1 MNIEGKVALIT
12 GGAHR
17 VGKAITMEL
26 AQRGADVIVNY
37 NQSEARAHT
46 TVHEAETLGV
56 RAIARKA
63 NVAIRT
69 EVSTMISESEELLGP
84 IQILINSA
92 SLFAKTELPTN
103 STEDWDQVTNTL
115 IQGSFNC
122 SNIIAPI
129 MQTAGSGVI
138 INIVDLMAWLPR
150 RGYAAHSV
158 GKAALMALTRQ
169 LAVDLAPNIRVN
181 AVAPGPV
188 LSPDEYSK
196 KTKDRIAAGT
206 LLKRWGTPL
215 DVSRAVIFLVESDYI
230 TAEYI
235 TVDGGERYGGNQ

>member
-26 AQRGADVIVNY
+26 AQKGADVIINY
-37 NQSEARAHT
+37 NQSKDMALT
-46 TVHEAETLGV
+46 TAQEAETLGV
-56 RAIARKA
+56 RAITKKA
-63 NVAIRT
+63 NVANRE

-92 SLFAKTELPTN
+92 SFFAKTKLPTD
-103 STEDWDQVTNTL
+103 TTKDWDQVINTL
-115 IQGSFNC
+115 IHGSFNC
-122 SNIIAPI
+122 SNSVAPM
-129 MQTAGSGVI
+129 MQEASAGVI
-138 INIVDLMAWLPR
+138 INIVDLMAWIPR
-150 RGYAAHSV
+150 PGYAAHSV

-169 LAVDLAPNIRVN
+169 MAVDLAPNIRVN

-188 LSPDEYSK
+188 LSPEHYSK
-196 KTKDRIAAGT
+196 ETRDRIASRT
-206 LLKRWGTPL
+206 LLQRWGTPT
-215 DVSRAVIFLVESDYI
+215 DVSHSVIFLIESDYI
-230 TAEYI
+230 TGEHI